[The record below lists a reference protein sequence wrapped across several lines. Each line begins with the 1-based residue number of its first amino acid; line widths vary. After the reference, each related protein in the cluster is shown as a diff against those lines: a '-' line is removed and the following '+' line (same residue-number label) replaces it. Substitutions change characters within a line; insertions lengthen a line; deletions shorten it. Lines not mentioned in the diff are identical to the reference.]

1 MNKAFYLGLALLLI
15 GLALVMA
22 SLITSLITPIS
33 SQQGGTPY
41 VQGQQASGQVS
52 QGGVQ
57 GGAVAVIMIGPIP
70 FIIGGGNPG
79 VVQLGME
86 IAAVL
91 IVAYLIISAIGLL
104 RAKRR
109 T

>member
-15 GLALVMA
+15 GLALVIA
-22 SLITSLITPIS
+22 SLIAPVP

-57 GGAVAVIMIGPIP
+57 GGAVAVVMIGPIP
-70 FIIGGGNPG
+70 IVIGGGNPG

-109 T
+109 A

>member
-22 SLITSLITPIS
+22 SLIAPMS

-70 FIIGGGNPG
+70 IIIGGGNPG

>member
-1 MNKAFYLGLALLLI
+1 MNKAFYLGLALLLV

-22 SLITSLITPIS
+22 SLIAPMS

-41 VQGQQASGQVS
+41 VQGQQSSGQVS

-70 FIIGGGNPG
+70 IIIGGGNPG

>member
-22 SLITSLITPIS
+22 SLITPIL
-33 SQQGGTPY
+33 SQQGVTPY

-70 FIIGGGNPG
+70 IIIGGGNPG

>member
-22 SLITSLITPIS
+22 SLIAPMS

-57 GGAVAVIMIGPIP
+57 GGAVAVVMIGPIP
-70 FIIGGGNPG
+70 IVIGGGNPG

-109 T
+109 A

>member
-22 SLITSLITPIS
+22 SLIAPIS

-41 VQGQQASGQVS
+41 VQGQQVSGQVS
-52 QGGVQ
+52 QGGAQ

-70 FIIGGGNPG
+70 IIIGGGNPG

>member
-22 SLITSLITPIS
+22 SLITPMS

-70 FIIGGGNPG
+70 IIIGGGNPG

>member
-1 MNKAFYLGLALLLI
+1 MGMNKAFYLGLALLLI

-22 SLITSLITPIS
+22 SLIAPMS

-70 FIIGGGNPG
+70 IIIGGGNPG

>member
-22 SLITSLITPIS
+22 SLIAPMS
-33 SQQGGTPY
+33 SQQGGTPN

-70 FIIGGGNPG
+70 IIIGGGNPG

>member
-1 MNKAFYLGLALLLI
+1 MNKAFYLGLTLLLI

-22 SLITSLITPIS
+22 SLIAPMS

-52 QGGVQ
+52 EGGVQ

-70 FIIGGGNPG
+70 IIIGGGNPG

-104 RAKRR
+104 RARRR

>member
-22 SLITSLITPIS
+22 SLIAPMS

-41 VQGQQASGQVS
+41 FQGRQASGQVS

-70 FIIGGGNPG
+70 IIIGGGNPG

-109 T
+109 A

>member
-15 GLALVMA
+15 GLALVM
-22 SLITSLITPIS
+22 TSLIAPMS

-41 VQGQQASGQVS
+41 VQSQQASGQVS
-52 QGGVQ
+52 EGGVQ

-70 FIIGGGNPG
+70 IIIGGGNPG

>member
-22 SLITSLITPIS
+22 SLITPML

-70 FIIGGGNPG
+70 IIIGGGNPG

>member
-22 SLITSLITPIS
+22 SFIAPMS

-70 FIIGGGNPG
+70 IVIGGGNPSM
-79 VVQLGME
+79 VQLGME

-91 IVAYLIISAIGLL
+91 IVAYLIILAIGLL

>member
-15 GLALVMA
+15 GLALVIA
-22 SLITSLITPIS
+22 SLIAPVP

-41 VQGQQASGQVS
+41 VQGRQVSGQVS
-52 QGGVQ
+52 QGVVQ

-70 FIIGGGNPG
+70 IVIGGGNPG

-109 T
+109 A

>member
-22 SLITSLITPIS
+22 SLIAPMS
-33 SQQGGTPY
+33 SQQAGTPY
-41 VQGQQASGQVS
+41 VQGQQSSGQVS

-70 FIIGGGNPG
+70 IIIGGGNPG

>member
-1 MNKAFYLGLALLLI
+1 MNKAFYLGLALLLV
-15 GLALVMA
+15 GLALVTA
-22 SLITSLITPIS
+22 SLTAPIS

-70 FIIGGGNPG
+70 IIIGGGNPG

>member
-22 SLITSLITPIS
+22 SLIAPIS

-41 VQGQQASGQVS
+41 VQGQQVSGQVS
-52 QGGVQ
+52 QGAVQ

-70 FIIGGGNPG
+70 IIIGGGNPG
-79 VVQLGME
+79 AVQLGME

-104 RAKRR
+104 RAKRW

>member
-1 MNKAFYLGLALLLI
+1 MNKAFYLGLALLLV

-22 SLITSLITPIS
+22 SLIAPMS

-70 FIIGGGNPG
+70 IIIGGGNPG
-79 VVQLGME
+79 VIQLGME

>member
-1 MNKAFYLGLALLLI
+1 
-15 GLALVMA
+15 
-22 SLITSLITPIS
+22 
-33 SQQGGTPY
+33 
-41 VQGQQASGQVS
+41 
-52 QGGVQ
+52 
-57 GGAVAVIMIGPIP
+57 MIGPIP
-70 FIIGGGNPG
+70 IIIGGGNPG

>member
-22 SLITSLITPIS
+22 SLITAMS

-52 QGGVQ
+52 QEGVQ

-70 FIIGGGNPG
+70 IIIGGGNPG